1 MLSLKKIKMKNQIL
15 NLGKALNKVEQKLV
29 SGGFRSQRCNTNSD
43 CCNFQHNSS
52 YGYVCDPQIHACVPG
67 IFGENPCGL

>member
-1 MLSLKKIKMKNQIL
+1 MKKTIL
-15 NLGKALNKVEQKLV
+15 NLGTVLGKTAQKEIL
-29 SGGFRSQRCNTNSD
+29 GGFKTQACYTDSD

-52 YGYVCDPQIHACVPG
+52 YGYVCELQGGDTGICVPG

>member
-1 MLSLKKIKMKNQIL
+1 MKKTIL
-15 NLGKALNKVEQKLV
+15 NLGTVLDKSKQKDIY
-29 SGGFRSQRCNTNSD
+29 GGFKSQRCRTDSD

-52 YGYVCDPQIHACVPG
+52 YGYVCDSWSGSCVPG